1 MEVPLS
7 EAALRNALAQ
17 LRGQLAISAQNQEN
31 SALAL
36 AKSVLYRG
44 YAPEWQE
51 TFARIAQTSSK
62 DLLEVANDLFC
73 VENCYILTYI

>member
-1 MEVPLS
+1 
-7 EAALRNALAQ
+7 LRHAFAQ

-51 TFARIAQTSSK
+51 TMREIEHTSSEKLQKIAQDCFAPTN
-62 DLLEVANDLFC
+62 A
-73 VENCYILTYI
+73 YILTYK